1 MKCKLQQPVKDFMLI
16 LLAVI
21 IVIGTLTL
29 LAMGLF
35 WIIGYTT
42 IQFDICIVG
51 EKVFQSPSEVY
62 YVQGIVISV
71 ALIVAGL
78 LIFTSGSI
86 FASGSILFLVGT
98 FIKFLVKAIFIKG
111 EERNWFKENIYNCEG
126 N

>member
-16 LLAVI
+16 LLEVI

-29 LAMGLF
+29 IASGLF
-35 WIIGYTT
+35 WLIGYTT

-51 EKVFQSPSEVY
+51 ERVFQSPSEVY
-62 YVQGIVISV
+62 LIHGIIMTVV
-71 ALIVAGL
+71 LMFAGL
-78 LIFTSGSI
+78 LIFIIGSG
-86 FASGSILFLVGT
+86 LFLVGS
-98 FIKFLVKAIFIKG
+98 FIKFIFKAIFVKG

>member
-35 WIIGYTT
+35 WLIGYTT
-42 IQFDICIVG
+42 IQFDVCIVG

-62 YVQGIVISV
+62 LVQGIIMTVV
-71 ALIVAGL
+71 LVFAGL
-78 LIFTSGSI
+78 LIFITGSG
-86 FASGSILFLVGT
+86 LFLVGS
-98 FIKFLVKAIFIKG
+98 FIKFIFKAIFIKG

>member
-1 MKCKLQQPVKDFMLI
+1 MKCKLQQPVKDFMLV
-16 LLAVI
+16 LLAVV

-29 LAMGLF
+29 IALGLF
-35 WIIGYTT
+35 WLIGYTT

-62 YVQGIVISV
+62 LTQGIIMTVV
-71 ALIVAGL
+71 LVFAGL
-78 LIFTSGSI
+78 LIFVLGSAI
-86 FASGSILFLVGT
+86 FLVGT

>member
-16 LLAVI
+16 LLAVV

-29 LAMGLF
+29 IALGLF
-35 WIIGYTT
+35 WLIGYTT

-62 YVQGIVISV
+62 LVQGITMTVV
-71 ALIVAGL
+71 LVFAGL
-78 LIFTSGSI
+78 LIFGLGAT
-86 FASGSILFLVGT
+86 LFLVGT
-98 FIKFLVKAIFIKG
+98 FIKFIFKAIFVKG
-111 EERNWFKENIYNCEG
+111 KERNWFKENIYNCEG

>member
-1 MKCKLQQPVKDFMLI
+1 MKCKLQQPVKDFMLD

-29 LAMGLF
+29 IVSGLL
-35 WIIGYTT
+35 WLIGYTT

-51 EKVFQSPSEVY
+51 EKVYQSPSEVY
-62 YVQGIVISV
+62 LIQGIIMTMVLV
-71 ALIVAGL
+71 FAGL
-78 LIFTSGSI
+78 LIFIIGSG
-86 FASGSILFLVGT
+86 LFLVGT
-98 FIKFLVKAIFIKG
+98 FIKFIFKAIFVKG